1 MKTSC
6 LVFCSEF
13 GKISSP
19 KIFWNILEIKY
30 SMKWSE
36 NVEVD
41 EGIVVEN
48 GDCVDSLVTGTKNEN
63 DIIEVAM
70 INEETDTKIEI

>member
-1 MKTSC
+1 VSSI
-6 LVFCSEF
+6 LLEF
-13 GKISSP
+13 GQVSSA

-48 GDCVDSLVTGTKNEN
+48 GDCVESLITGTKNEN
-63 DIIEVAM
+63 DNIEVEM
-70 INEETDTKIEI
+70 INEKVTLKYHLVIW